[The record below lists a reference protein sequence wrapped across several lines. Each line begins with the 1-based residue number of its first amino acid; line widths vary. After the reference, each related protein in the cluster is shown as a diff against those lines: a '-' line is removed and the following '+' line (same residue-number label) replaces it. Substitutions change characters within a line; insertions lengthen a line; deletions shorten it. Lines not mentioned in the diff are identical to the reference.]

1 LREDFIF
8 ASKRQIERKGVLPA
22 RGFAVLFMKL
32 QPKINFF
39 QFVHFHSNTNT
50 YNTMLSNTFKRIMTL
65 SRPLTT
71 RQVDNSD
78 MMGKREKALEDMA
91 VREHE
96 KKLIDKLREEIKVRT
111 YYSPNYHW
119 WQY

>member
-1 LREDFIF
+1 
-8 ASKRQIERKGVLPA
+8 
-22 RGFAVLFMKL
+22 
-32 QPKINFF
+32 
-39 QFVHFHSNTNT
+39 
-50 YNTMLSNTFKRIMTL
+50 MLSNTFKRIMTL

>member
-1 LREDFIF
+1 V
-8 ASKRQIERKGVLPA
+8 KGALPA

-32 QPKINFF
+32 QPKIKFF
-39 QFVHFHSNTNT
+39 SIRSLSFQHKHIQQH
-50 YNTMLSNTFKRIMTL
+50 TMLSNTFKRIMTL

-78 MMGKREKALEDMA
+78 MMGKREKALEDIA